1 MQWGSFTPCALQPTG
16 HVGDYKAWMAAGVAR
31 THSPLTLRC
40 MTKAVP
46 QLPVP
51 CPHIFTDFH
60 VPSLPSLSAI
70 PFTFKEGE
78 PCVAGPSWPRLH
90 DYTLHCRLQRQRP
103 AHRSLSGQNSGNA
116 HRSPGCP
123 ERPRSHRLT
132 KGWRERRTQEPTDQE
147 RGL

>member
-1 MQWGSFTPCALQPTG
+1 MGSFTPHALHLTG

-31 THSPLTLRC
+31 THSPLALRC

-60 VPSLPSLSAI
+60 VPSPPSLSAI

-90 DYTLHCRLQRQRP
+90 DYTLHCRGGGQP
-103 AHRSLSGQNSGNA
+103 TGISLIKTVGT
-116 HRSPGCP
+116 
-123 ERPRSHRLT
+123 LT
-132 KGWRERRTQEPTDQE
+132 SRRDVLRGRDHTD
-147 RGL
+147 